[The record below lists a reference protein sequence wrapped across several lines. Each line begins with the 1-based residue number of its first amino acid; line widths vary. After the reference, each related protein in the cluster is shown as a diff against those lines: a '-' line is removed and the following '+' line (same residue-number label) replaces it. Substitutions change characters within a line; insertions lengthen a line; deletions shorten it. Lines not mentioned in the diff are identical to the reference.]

1 MSAKIGIGIIHGMGT
16 QNKNF
21 ANTLI
26 NDLKSYYGEK
36 NDTKDLYFRSVFW
49 ADILQKSEN
58 ALWKNLK
65 MDDLSF
71 DKLRHFVVHY
81 LADTIAY
88 QKMYEEKKAESKN
101 DRTVYFRIQERISEA
116 LKDIDENT
124 EPDAPLVLIGHSL
137 GTVMLL
143 NYIYDSQ
150 KSPAQKK
157 TIYWNGKTET
167 GNLAGLILCGSPF
180 ALWTLRKEGFGE
192 AINFPGEKVK
202 GNLKTISKWVNFY
215 DKDDV
220 LGFPIKN
227 INSSYKKNKQLID
240 IPVEVDNPVLGWTPL
255 SHDDYFRTISIIKSI
270 SGFLQNVR
278 NKIN

>member
-1 MSAKIGIGIIHGMGT
+1 MKKKIGIGIIHGMGT

-21 ANTLI
+21 AHTLI

-36 NDTKDLYFRSVFW
+36 NDTKDLYFRSIYW
-49 ADILQKSEN
+49 ADILEKSEN

-65 MDDLSF
+65 MEKLSF

-101 DRTVYFRIQERISEA
+101 DRTVYFRVQERISDA
-116 LKDIDENT
+116 LKDIQENT
-124 EPDAPLVLIGHSL
+124 EPGAPLILIGHSL

-143 NYIYDSQ
+143 NYIHDSQ
-150 KSPAQKK
+150 KSPANKK

-167 GNLAGLILCGSPF
+167 GNLAGLFLCGSPF
-180 ALWTLRKEGFGE
+180 ALWTLRKEGFGK
-192 AINFPGEKVK
+192 AINFPGEKIK

-227 INSSYKKNKQLID
+227 INSSYKRNKQLID

-255 SHDDYFRTISIIKSI
+255 SHDDYFTTISIIKSI
-270 SGFLQNVR
+270 SGYLQSVR
-278 NKIN
+278 NVIR